1 MPSERVH
8 AVAMMHHSHYTVDEA
23 NGRLEQVGAIVRRIR
38 DARVQLAEEG
48 FDQQFS
54 TLSELTGGAWPGLEH
69 ARASLEIAL
78 GFDQL
83 EELDVVVRDLERGII
98 DFPSLL
104 GGEEV
109 YLCWVL
115 GEPSVGHW
123 HAVES
128 GFGGRQPLD

>member
-1 MPSERVH
+1 
-8 AVAMMHHSHYTVDEA
+8 MMHHRHYTVDEA
-23 NGRLEQVGAIVRRIR
+23 NTRLDLVGAIVRRIR
-38 DARVQLAEEG
+38 DARAQLTEEG
-48 FDQQFS
+48 FDQSFS
-54 TLSELTGGAWPGLEH
+54 TISELTGGAWPGAEH
-69 ARASLEIAL
+69 AAAALEVAL
-78 GFDQL
+78 GFDRL

-104 GGEEV
+104 GGEEI
-109 YLCWVL
+109 YLCWLV

>member
-1 MPSERVH
+1 
-8 AVAMMHHSHYTVDEA
+8 MMHHRHYTVDEA
-23 NGRLEQVGAIVRRIR
+23 NTRLELVGAIVRRIR
-38 DARVQLAEEG
+38 DARAQLTEEG
-48 FDQQFS
+48 FDQSFS
-54 TLSELTGGAWPGLEH
+54 TISELTGGAWPGVEH
-69 ARASLEIAL
+69 AAAALEVAL
-78 GFDQL
+78 GFDRL

-104 GGEEV
+104 GGEEI
-109 YLCWVL
+109 YLCWLV

>member
-1 MPSERVH
+1 ML
-8 AVAMMHHSHYTVDEA
+8 HHRHYTVEEA
-23 NGRLEQVGAIVRRIR
+23 NRTLDLVGAIVRRIR
-38 DARVQLAEEG
+38 DARAQLAEEG
-48 FDQQFS
+48 FDASFS
-54 TLSELTGGAWPGLEH
+54 TIAELTGGVWPGAEH
-69 ARASLEIAL
+69 ARAALEVAL
-78 GFDQL
+78 GFDRL

-104 GGEEV
+104 GGEEI

-115 GEPSVGHW
+115 DEPSVGHW

>member
-1 MPSERVH
+1 
-8 AVAMMHHSHYTVDEA
+8 MMHHRHYTVEEA
-23 NGRLEQVGAIVRRIR
+23 DRRLDQVGAIVRRIR
-38 DARVQLAEEG
+38 EARAQLVAEG
-48 FDQQFS
+48 FDQQFC
-54 TLSELTGGAWPGLEH
+54 TLAELTGGAWPGHEH

-78 GFDQL
+78 GFDRL

-109 YLCWVL
+109 YLCWVV

-128 GFGGRQPLD
+128 GFAGRQPLK